1 MEVEVRVFGLIEK
14 SLGFKCKKL
23 RLEKPINLAD
33 LVKMLNLTISDAW
46 LVIAVNDFI
55 RSKTYELQNG
65 DVVTIHP
72 RCGGG

>member
-1 MEVEVRVFGLIEK
+1 MEVEVRVFGLVEK

-23 RLEKPINLAD
+23 RLEKPITIAEV
-33 LVKMLNLTISDAW
+33 VKILNLTISDRW
-46 LVIAVNDFI
+46 VVIAVNDFI
-55 RSKTYELQNG
+55 RTKTYEMQNG